1 MATAILIGSM
11 CIAGAI
17 NPEWLT
23 SKDGDYTGLAYTL
36 LLFIVYDLVSLHR
49 PR

>member
-17 NPEWLT
+17 NPDWLMA
-23 SKDGDYTGLAYTL
+23 DNGDYEAVGWVFVA
-36 LLFIVYDLVSLHR
+36 FIIYDLISLQR